1 MHPLSGDLSV
11 FKDSELESKIQYL
24 TNKYFQ
30 THNMEVR
37 NQMAALL
44 EDYNTE
50 LSKRRQEQLKK
61 MMDSRDKSLDK
72 LIKVD

>member
-1 MHPLSGDLSV
+1 MHPLSGDMSV
-11 FKDSELESKIQYL
+11 LKDSEVESKIQDL

-30 THNMEVR
+30 SRNMEVR
-37 NQMAALL
+37 TQIAALL
-44 EDYNTE
+44 EDYNAE
-50 LSKRRQEQLKK
+50 MSNRRQAQLKK